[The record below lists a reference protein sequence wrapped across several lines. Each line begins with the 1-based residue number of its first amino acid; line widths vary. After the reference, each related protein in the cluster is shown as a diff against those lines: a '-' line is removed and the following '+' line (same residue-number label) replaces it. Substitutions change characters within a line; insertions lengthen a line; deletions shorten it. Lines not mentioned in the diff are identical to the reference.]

1 MKWIKYIDGI
11 SEWTGTAAAWL
22 VVPLTLVVVYEV
34 GMRDFFNLPSK
45 WGYDVCWMLYGAMFM
60 IGGAY
65 TLRHK
70 GHVRIDIVYNVMSP
84 RTQQIFDSVVYAVFF
99 LFVSI
104 VFTWD
109 GIKFAAK
116 AWIVGEKLSTS
127 TWLFPSGIIKTVIPV
142 AYFLL
147 SLQSLAE
154 MIRSL
159 SSLRKG
165 EIKG

>member
-11 SEWTGTAAAWL
+11 SEWTGIAAAWL

-34 GMRDFFNLPSK
+34 VMRDFFNLPSK

-84 RTQQIFDSVVYAVFF
+84 RIRQIFDFVVYVVFF

-109 GIKFAAK
+109 GIKFAAN

-147 SLQSLAE
+147 TLQSLAE
-154 MIRSL
+154 LIRSL

-165 EIKG
+165 EIKE

>member
-11 SEWTGTAAAWL
+11 SEWTGIAAAWL
-22 VVPLTLVVVYEV
+22 VVPLTLVVTYEV
-34 GMRDFFNLPSK
+34 VMRGFFNLPSK
-45 WGYDVCWMLYGAMFM
+45 WGYDVCWMLYGAQFM

-84 RTQQIFDSVVYAVFF
+84 RTQQIFDFMVYLVFF

-109 GIKFAAK
+109 GIKFAAN
-116 AWIVGEKLSTS
+116 AWIAGEKLSTS

-154 MIRSL
+154 LIRSL

-165 EIKG
+165 EIKE

>member
-11 SEWTGTAAAWL
+11 SEWTGVAAAWL

-34 GMRDFFNLPSK
+34 VMRDFFNLPSK
-45 WGYDVCWMLYGAMFM
+45 WGYDVCWMLYGAQFM

-84 RTQQIFDSVVYAVFF
+84 RTQQIFDSVVYVVFF

-104 VFTWD
+104 VFTWA
-109 GIKFAAK
+109 GIKFAAD

-127 TWLFPSGIIKTVIPV
+127 TWLFPSGFIKTVIPV

-154 MIRSL
+154 LIRSL
-159 SSLRKG
+159 SSLRKE
-165 EIKG
+165 EIKE

>member
-1 MKWIKYIDGI
+1 MKWIKYIEGI
-11 SEWTGTAAAWL
+11 SEWTGIAAAWL
-22 VVPLTLVVVYEV
+22 VIPLTLVVTYEV
-34 GMRDFFNLPSK
+34 VMRDFFNLPSK
-45 WGYDVCWMLYGAMFM
+45 WGYDVCWMIYGAQFM

-84 RTQQIFDSVVYAVFF
+84 RTQQIFDFVVYAVFF

-104 VFTWD
+104 VFTWA
-109 GIKFAAK
+109 GIKFAAD
-116 AWIVGEKLSTS
+116 AWIAGEKLSTS
-127 TWLFPSGIIKTVIPV
+127 TWGFPSGIIKTVIPV

-147 SLQSLAE
+147 SLQSLGE
-154 MIRSL
+154 LIRSL

-165 EIKG
+165 EIKE